1 MRLALDPRA
10 GRLLRRVPRTN
21 PYTVLELVLL
31 SLLALQCARLF
42 WVLLTPV
49 GPVGDWRAASTRLS
63 GAPTGVLGSFDPFF
77 RLSGAAGPAVVTSMN
92 LKLFGIRQD
101 QASGRGSAIIATPD
115 GQQRSFAVG
124 EEIAPGVTLTA
135 VGFDNVILSRGGQAE
150 QLFMDQSPP
159 AQTVAGAPTA
169 PAAPAAPPSAVVV
182 SPLPPPV
189 SPPSNADPLASL
201 GLAPGD
207 VVSTI
212 NGQRVGSTEQAR
224 TIAREMSGRTVTV
237 QVERNGRM
245 VALRGRV
252 GQ

>member
-10 GRLLRRVPRTN
+10 GRLLRRVPRTG

-49 GPVGDWRAASTRLS
+49 GPVGDWQAASARPS
-63 GAPTGVLGSFDPFF
+63 AAPAGVLGSFDPFF
-77 RLSGAAGPAVVTSMN
+77 RLGAQAGPVAVTSMN
-92 LKLFGIRQD
+92 LKLFGVRQD
-101 QASGRGSAIIATPD
+101 QASGRGAAIIATPD

-124 EEIAPGVTLTA
+124 EEIVPGVTLTA
-135 VGFDNVILSRGGQAE
+135 VGFDNVTLSRGGQTE
-150 QLFMDQSPP
+150 QLYMDQSPP
-159 AQTVAGAPTA
+159 AQAVGAAAAVRPA
-169 PAAPAAPPSAVVV
+169 PPPAAIV
-182 SPLPPPV
+182 SPLPVPI
-189 SPPSNADPLASL
+189 SPPSNADPLAGL
-201 GLAPGD
+201 GLAPGE

-224 TIAREMSGRTVTV
+224 TIARELGGRTVTL

-252 GQ
+252 AQ